1 MQDITA
7 DYLRKHL
14 GEVLDRS
21 YYTGAEVRI
30 MRKGKAL
37 GVFVPIERYE
47 KRKEMLRKAFSKFM
61 EEERATGRGDDF
73 TEEEVMED
81 AVRAVHEIRKINH
94 EDD

>member
-21 YYTGAEVRI
+21 YYTGAEVKI
-30 MRKGKAL
+30 SRKGKAL

-47 KRKEMLRKAFSKFM
+47 KRREILKKAFLKFM

-73 TEEEVMED
+73 TEDEVMD
-81 AVRAVHEIRKINH
+81 DVVNTVHEVRKLNPAH
-94 EDD
+94 D